1 MVQKLAHSLRPSR
14 FRSNP
19 IKSGLRL
26 LCLLLVTAAIS
37 RATLTPQ
44 QRQKNLDSFEFVWS
58 TIRNK
63 HWDNSLDGE
72 KWKAAH
78 DELLPKMQKA
88 DSLSEARSVLREM
101 ISRLN
106 LTHYNIIPG
115 DVYSDINDAKAA
127 SVHVRVIDGKPVA
140 VSGKYAGYEIKGMDE
155 VVQRVDQEYKDSTLR
170 DLMLA
175 RAVEKKLAD
184 KPAQLAGD
192 GSGIVT
198 TTFDDSPRGEKVQ
211 FGLLPAQYFWIESKT
226 IGDAGYVNFN
236 VFLNPPKLFGVM
248 DEALANCTACRG
260 FIIDIRGNSGG
271 IGGMA
276 MGLSGYFVSK
286 PNQQLG
292 TMYTRGVPLKFFINP
307 RAPHFEGKLA
317 ILVDGLSA
325 STSEIFAGGLQDLH
339 RARIFGTHT
348 AGAALPSVIEKLPN
362 GDGFQYAIA
371 NYISEGGKTLEGNG
385 VTPDVEIAPDPNALR
400 QGRDVVLEAAL
411 QWIQK

>member
-1 MVQKLAHSLRPSR
+1 LILAVA
-14 FRSNP
+14 
-19 IKSGLRL
+19 
-26 LCLLLVTAAIS
+26 CLQG
-37 RATLTPQ
+37 ATLTPQ
-44 QRQKNLDSFEFVWS
+44 QRQKNVDSFEFVWS
-58 TIRNK
+58 TIRDK
-63 HWDNSLDGE
+63 HWDDSLDGA

-78 DELLPKMQKA
+78 DELLPKMKQA
-88 DSLSEARSVLREM
+88 GSLQEARSVLREM
-101 ISRLN
+101 IARLN
-106 LTHYNIIPG
+106 LTHYNIIPA
-115 DVYSDINDAKAA
+115 DVYSDVDETKPAG
-127 SVHVRVIDGKPVA
+127 VQVRVIDGKPVA
-140 VSGKYAGYEIKGMDE
+140 VSGKYAGYEIKGMDD
-155 VVQRVDQEYKDSTLR
+155 VVKRVDQQYKDSTLR
-170 DLMLA
+170 DLMLS
-175 RAVEKKLAD
+175 RAVEKKLAE
-184 KPAQLAGD
+184 KPAELSAS
-192 GSGIVT
+192 GSETVT
-198 TTFDDSPRGEKVQ
+198 TTFDEHPRGEKVQ
-211 FGLLPAQYFWIESKT
+211 FGLLPAQYFWIDSKK

-236 VFLNPPKLFGVM
+236 LFLNPPKLFGVM
-248 DEALANCTACRG
+248 DEALANCTACKG

-276 MGLSGYFVSK
+276 MGLSGYFVSE

-292 TMYTRGVPLKFFINP
+292 TMYARGVPLKFFINP

-371 NYISEGGKTLEGNG
+371 NYVSKGGKTLEGNG

>member
-1 MVQKLAHSLRPSR
+1 LILAVA
-14 FRSNP
+14 
-19 IKSGLRL
+19 
-26 LCLLLVTAAIS
+26 CLQG
-37 RATLTPQ
+37 ATLTPQ
-44 QRQKNLDSFEFVWS
+44 QRQKNVDSFEFVWS
-58 TIRNK
+58 TIRDK
-63 HWDNSLDGE
+63 HWDDSLDGA

-78 DELLPKMQKA
+78 DELLPKMKQA
-88 DSLSEARSVLREM
+88 GSLQEARSVLREM
-101 ISRLN
+101 IARLN
-106 LTHYNIIPG
+106 LTHYNIIPA
-115 DVYSDINDAKAA
+115 DVYSDVDETKPAG
-127 SVHVRVIDGKPVA
+127 VQVRVIDGKPVA
-140 VSGKYAGYEIKGMDE
+140 VSGKYAGYEIKGMDD
-155 VVQRVDQEYKDSTLR
+155 VVRRVDEQYKDSTLR
-170 DLMLA
+170 DLMLS
-175 RAVEKKLAD
+175 RAVEKKLAE
-184 KPAQLAGD
+184 KPAELSAS
-192 GSGIVT
+192 GSETVT
-198 TTFDDSPRGEKVQ
+198 TTFDEHPRGEKVQ
-211 FGLLPAQYFWIESKT
+211 FGLLPAQYFWIDSKK

-236 VFLNPPKLFGVM
+236 LFLNPPKLFGVM
-248 DEALANCTACRG
+248 DEALANCTACKG

-276 MGLSGYFVSK
+276 MGLSGYFVSE

-292 TMYTRGVPLKFFINP
+292 TMYARGVPLKFFINP

-371 NYISEGGKTLEGNG
+371 NYVSKGGKTLEGNG